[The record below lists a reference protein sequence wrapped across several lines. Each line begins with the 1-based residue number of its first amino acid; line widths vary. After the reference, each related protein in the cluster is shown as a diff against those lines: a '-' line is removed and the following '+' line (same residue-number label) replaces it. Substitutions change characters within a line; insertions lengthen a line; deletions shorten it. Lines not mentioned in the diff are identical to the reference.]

1 MVKQSNLSFI
11 IMTLFSALAISVVA
25 AYFSIAGLIAIFS
38 ALPMAILAMGV
49 VLEIAKL
56 VTASWVYQY
65 WERIGFLMKTYM
77 ILAVIVLSIITSVG
91 IFGFLSKAHMDQAA
105 SSGDAGAEVVRL
117 QSLVDREKE
126 KITTLEDRIQ
136 RIEDG
141 GVLDVTESIRQ
152 QEEIRDTSWERIQ
165 GDIDYSEQQIDKI
178 RASLDT
184 DLALQQSKVDG
195 LDAIVASYTSQGT
208 TGGAFNRRDNVATGL
223 EVREEQ
229 KTERGVIDDKMTE
242 LRGYAEQQISGYRN
256 QIVEYR
262 TSTQTTIDNANAEI
276 NRLRDNEG
284 SAQSNRDIQIDD
296 LQGQI
301 DAVYISIE
309 DYSTDLYAKNSVVRE
324 LEQEI
329 GPIKYVAQL
338 LYGESGT
345 AAVDKA
351 VQFVIMLLI
360 FVFDPLA
367 IILVIAA
374 NLSLKERRGERIY
387 AVAVM
392 PDNATSVVMDDEI
405 EAVEDEPQESVEI
418 AQEDVQESVPELEAG
433 EKPEEGSWAASS
445 SITTKDPWQQY
456 FKLKDEVKVRED
468 VDILIELPA
477 DGTLG
482 PEHLKGP
489 IILAHDDDDEWVSNK
504 YGKESAMDPKKE
516 VDLQWLI
523 DKKKGNK

>member
-1 MVKQSNLSFI
+1 MNQFNGVLKMVKQSNLSFI

-262 TSTQTTIDNANAEI
+262 TSTQTTIDNANVEI
-276 NRLRDNEG
+276 NRLRN
-284 SAQSNRDIQIDD
+284 SNQH
-296 LQGQI
+296 
-301 DAVYISIE
+301 
-309 DYSTDLYAKNSVVRE
+309 N
-324 LEQEI
+324 
-329 GPIKYVAQL
+329 
-338 LYGESGT
+338 
-345 AAVDKA
+345 
-351 VQFVIMLLI
+351 
-360 FVFDPLA
+360 
-367 IILVIAA
+367 
-374 NLSLKERRGERIY
+374 
-387 AVAVM
+387 
-392 PDNATSVVMDDEI
+392 
-405 EAVEDEPQESVEI
+405 
-418 AQEDVQESVPELEAG
+418 
-433 EKPEEGSWAASS
+433 
-445 SITTKDPWQQY
+445 
-456 FKLKDEVKVRED
+456 
-468 VDILIELPA
+468 LIE
-477 DGTLG
+477 TY
-482 PEHLKGP
+482 KSM
-489 IILAHDDDDEWVSNK
+489 ISR
-504 YGKESAMDPKKE
+504 
-516 VDLQWLI
+516 
-523 DKKKGNK
+523 DK